1 MAKKKST
8 FWSDFKDFI
17 SKGNVIDMA
26 VGVVIGGAFKDI
38 VNALVNNIIMPLVGL
53 LTGGKSV
60 SELKYVIKEAVLD
73 AEGAVIEAE
82 NAILY
87 GDFIQKII
95 DFLLIAFCIFVVLRV
110 MMKTKEKLEAMR
122 KKEEEEAVAAPEAP
136 AEPVETTD
144 DILKDIRELLK
155 K

>member
-1 MAKKKST
+1 MAKST
-8 FWSDFKDFI
+8 FFRDFKAFI
-17 SKGNVIDMA
+17 AKGNVVDLA

-53 LTGGKSV
+53 VTGGKNISD
-60 SELKYVIKEAVLD
+60 LKYVIKEAVTD
-73 AEGAVIEAE
+73 ETGAVLEAE
-82 NAILY
+82 NALLY
-87 GDFIQKII
+87 GDFLQKII
-95 DFLLIAFCIFVVLRV
+95 DFLIIAFCIFCVLRV
-110 MMKTKEKLEAMR
+110 MMKLKSLTE
-122 KKEEEEAVAAPEAP
+122 KKEEVVEEPAAP

>member
-1 MAKKKST
+1 MGKST
-8 FWSDFKDFI
+8 FFSDFKAFI
-17 SKGNVIDMA
+17 AKGNVIDMA

-53 LTGGKSV
+53 ITGGKSV
-60 SELKYVIKEAVLD
+60 ADLKWVIKEAVVD

-82 NAILY
+82 NALLY

-95 DFLLIAFCIFVVLRV
+95 DFLLIAFCIFCVLRV
-110 MMKTKEKLEAMR
+110 MMKIKAMTE
-122 KKEEEEAVAAPEAP
+122 KKEEPAPEPAP

>member
-1 MAKKKST
+1 MRKST
-8 FWSDFKDFI
+8 FFSDFKAFI
-17 SKGNVIDMA
+17 AKGNVIDLA
-26 VGVVIGGAFKDI
+26 VGVVVGGAFKDI

-53 LTGGKSV
+53 ITGGKNISD
-60 SELKYVIKEAVLD
+60 LKYVIKEAVVD
-73 AEGAVIEAE
+73 AEGVIVEAE

-95 DFLLIAFCIFVVLRV
+95 DFLIIAFCIFCVLRV
-110 MMKTKEKLEAMR
+110 MMKLKSLTE
-122 KKEEEEAVAAPEAP
+122 KKEEPAPEPEVP

>member
-8 FWSDFKDFI
+8 FWSDFKEFI
-17 SKGNVIDMA
+17 SKGNVVDLA

-38 VNALVNNIIMPLVGL
+38 VNALVNNIIMPLIGL
-53 LTGGKSV
+53 LTGGRSI

-87 GDFIQKII
+87 GDFVQKII
-95 DFLLIAFCIFVVLRV
+95 DFLLIAFCIFVVLRI
-110 MMKTKEKLEAMR
+110 MMKAKEKLESVR
-122 KKEEEEAVAAPEAP
+122 KKEEITESEAP

>member
-8 FWSDFKDFI
+8 FWSDFKEFI

-53 LTGGKSV
+53 LTGGTSV
-60 SELKYVIKEAVLD
+60 SDLKYVIKEAVLD

-95 DFLLIAFCIFVVLRV
+95 DFLLIAFCIFVVLRI

-122 KKEEEEAVAAPEAP
+122 KKEEEAPAPEAP

>member
-1 MAKKKST
+1 MGKST
-8 FWSDFKDFI
+8 FFSDFKAFI
-17 SKGNVIDMA
+17 AKGNVVDMA
-26 VGVVIGGAFKDI
+26 VGVVVGGAFKDI

-53 LTGGKSV
+53 LTGGKSI
-60 SELKYVIKEAVLD
+60 SDLKYVIKEAVVD
-73 AEGAVIEAE
+73 AEGAIIEAE

-87 GDFIQKII
+87 GDFLQKII
-95 DFLLIAFCIFVVLRV
+95 DFLLIAFCIFCVLRV
-110 MMKTKEKLEAMR
+110 MMKLKSLTE
-122 KKEEEEAVAAPEAP
+122 KKEEPAPEPEAP

>member
-8 FWSDFKDFI
+8 FWSDFKEFI

-122 KKEEEEAVAAPEAP
+122 KKEEEEAAVASEAP
-136 AEPVETTD
+136 AEPVETTE

-155 K
+155 E

>member
-8 FWSDFKDFI
+8 FWSDFKEFI

-38 VNALVNNIIMPLVGL
+38 VNALVNNIIMPLMGL

-122 KKEEEEAVAAPEAP
+122 KKEEEVAAAPEAP

>member
-122 KKEEEEAVAAPEAP
+122 KKEEEEAAAAPEAP

>member
-1 MAKKKST
+1 MAKST
-8 FWSDFKDFI
+8 FFSDFKAFI
-17 SKGNVIDMA
+17 AKGNVVDLA

-53 LTGGKSV
+53 VTGGKNISD
-60 SELKYVIKEAVLD
+60 LKYVIKEAVTD
-73 AEGAVIEAE
+73 ETGAVLEAE
-82 NAILY
+82 NALLY
-87 GDFIQKII
+87 GDFLQKII
-95 DFLLIAFCIFVVLRV
+95 DFLIIAFCIFCVLRV
-110 MMKTKEKLEAMR
+110 MMKLKSLTE
-122 KKEEEEAVAAPEAP
+122 KKEEVIEEPAAP

>member
-8 FWSDFKDFI
+8 FWSDFKEFI
-17 SKGNVIDMA
+17 SKGNVVDMA

-73 AEGAVIEAE
+73 AEGTVVEAE

-87 GDFIQKII
+87 GNFIQKII
-95 DFLLIAFCIFVVLRV
+95 DFLIIAFCIFVVLRV
-110 MMKTKEKLEAMR
+110 MMKAKERLEATR
-122 KKEEEEAVAAPEAP
+122 KKEEEAPAESETP

>member
-1 MAKKKST
+1 MTKKKST
-8 FWSDFKDFI
+8 FWSDFKEFI
-17 SKGNVIDMA
+17 SKGNVVDLA

-53 LTGGKSV
+53 LTGGQSI

-95 DFLLIAFCIFVVLRV
+95 DFLIIALCIFVVLRV

-122 KKEEEEAVAAPEAP
+122 KKEAEVQPAPEVP

-144 DILKDIRELLK
+144 DILKDIRELLRK
-155 K
+155 

>member
-8 FWSDFKDFI
+8 FWSDFKAFI
-17 SKGNVIDMA
+17 AKGNVIDMA

-38 VNALVNNIIMPLVGL
+38 VNALVNNIIMPLIGI
-53 LTGGKSV
+53 LTGGKTV
-60 SELKYVIKEAVLD
+60 EELKWVLKEGTPDEAGELVGEVAVQ
-73 AEGAVIEAE
+73 
-82 NAILY
+82 Y
-87 GDFIQKII
+87 GIFLQTII

-110 MMKTKEKLEAMR
+110 MMKTKEKLEALR
-122 KKEEEEAVAAPEAP
+122 AAKEEPAPEPEAP

>member
-17 SKGNVIDMA
+17 SKGNVVDMA

-122 KKEEEEAVAAPEAP
+122 KKEEEEAAAAPEAP

>member
-1 MAKKKST
+1 MGKST
-8 FWSDFKDFI
+8 FFSDFKAFI
-17 SKGNVIDMA
+17 AKGNVIDMA
-26 VGVVIGGAFKDI
+26 VGVVVGGAFKDI

-53 LTGGKSV
+53 ITGGKNISD
-60 SELKYVIKEAVLD
+60 LKYVIKEAVVD

-87 GDFIQKII
+87 GDFLQKII
-95 DFLLIAFCIFVVLRV
+95 DFLLIAFCIFCVLRV
-110 MMKTKEKLEAMR
+110 MMKLKSLTE
-122 KKEEEEAVAAPEAP
+122 KKEEPAPEPEVP

>member
-1 MAKKKST
+1 MGKST
-8 FWSDFKDFI
+8 FFSDFKEFI
-17 SKGNVIDMA
+17 AKGNVVDMA

-53 LTGGKSV
+53 ITGGQSI
-60 SELKYVIKEAVLD
+60 SDLKYVIKEAVVD
-73 AEGAVIEAE
+73 AEGAIIEAE

-87 GDFIQKII
+87 GDFLQKII
-95 DFLLIAFCIFVVLRV
+95 DFLLIAFCIFCVLRV
-110 MMKTKEKLEAMR
+110 MMKLKSLTE
-122 KKEEEEAVAAPEAP
+122 KKEEPAAEPEAP

>member
-1 MAKKKST
+1 MAKKKNT
-8 FWSDFKDFI
+8 FWSDFKEFI
-17 SKGNVIDMA
+17 SKGNVVDLA

-38 VNALVNNIIMPLVGL
+38 VNAMVNNIIMPLVGL
-53 LTGGKSV
+53 LTGGKSI

-95 DFLLIAFCIFVVLRV
+95 DFLIIALCIFVVLRV

-122 KKEEEEAVAAPEAP
+122 KKEEAQPEPETP

-144 DILKDIRELLK
+144 DILKDIRELLRK
-155 K
+155 

>member
-1 MAKKKST
+1 MGKST
-8 FWSDFKDFI
+8 FFKDFKAFI
-17 SKGNVIDMA
+17 AKGNVIDLA
-26 VGVVIGGAFKDI
+26 VGVVVGGAFKDI

-53 LTGGKSV
+53 ITGGKNISD
-60 SELKYVIKEAVLD
+60 LKYVIKEAVVD
-73 AEGAVIEAE
+73 AEGVIVEAE

-95 DFLLIAFCIFVVLRV
+95 DFLIIAFCIFCVLRV
-110 MMKTKEKLEAMR
+110 MMKLKSLTE
-122 KKEEEEAVAAPEAP
+122 KKEELAAEPEVP